1 MTYSIIIPHKD
12 IPDLLMRCL
21 HSIPVREDIQ
31 VIVVDDNSKDADSY
45 LSTYKELSR
54 PYLEFYSTKEWK
66 GAGYARNVGLT
77 HANGKWII
85 FADADDFFTDQ
96 FETILDEYQD
106 DDADVIYFEAI
117 GRMSDNISM
126 PSRRGSYTKLKDNQ
140 DPFYYR
146 VINRTVCCK
155 LIKRELIEKN
165 ELRFSEVRCLEDV
178 YFGIRMTFLSQNP
191 KIIHKEMCVFTE
203 RVGSLTYGIMHKEKL
218 SLKEAICRSFENIK
232 CFNYYGSRRNDVG
245 IVYGT
250 LVHSL
255 NLIDKKTHFIWY
267 VRLFKLLEKG
277 PRNKFMK
284 HTFSGKTSLKAKIYW
299 SILFIM
305 QLFITYQNALSK
317 VESKIRIYP

>member
-12 IPDLLMRCL
+12 IPNLLMRCL

-54 PYLEFYSTKEWK
+54 PFLEFYPTKEGK

-106 DDADVIYFEAI
+106 DDADVIYFEATS
-117 GRMSDNISM
+117 RMSDDISM
-126 PSRRGSYTKLKDNQ
+126 PSRRGRYTKLQDNQ

-146 VINRTVCCK
+146 VINRTVWGK
-155 LIKRELIEKN
+155 LIKRELIEEN
-165 ELRFSEVRCLEDV
+165 ELRFSEVECFEAV
-178 YFGIRMTFLSQNP
+178 YLCVRMALLSRNP
-191 KIIHKEMCVFTE
+191 KIVHKEMYVLTE
-203 RVGSLTYGIMHKEKL
+203 RVGSLTYGIMHNGEIGI
-218 SLKEAICRSFENIK
+218 KEAICRSFENIK
-232 CFNYYGSRRNDVG
+232 CFNFYGSRRNDVG
-245 IVYGT
+245 IVYGM
-250 LVHSL
+250 LVRSL
-255 NLIDKKTHFIWY
+255 NLIDKKTHSFWY

-284 HTFSGKTSLKAKIYW
+284 HIFSGKTSLKAKIYW
-299 SILFIM
+299 SILFIL
-305 QLFITYQNALSK
+305 QLFITYQYALSK
-317 VESKIRIYP
+317 VENKIRIHP